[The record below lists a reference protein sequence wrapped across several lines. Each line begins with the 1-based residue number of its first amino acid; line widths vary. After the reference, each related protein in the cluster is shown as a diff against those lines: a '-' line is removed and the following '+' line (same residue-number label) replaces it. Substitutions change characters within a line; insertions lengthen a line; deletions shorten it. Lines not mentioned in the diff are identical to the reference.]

1 MAVMCFLQRSSGKSG
16 CWKNRQ
22 NAKQAGKQQR
32 SSGRT
37 NNKTNSPIWHFC
49 QSAHAG
55 RRRRNV
61 GAYGA
66 YEWVTRTRR
75 TPVVVNRPSSA
86 YEHHYSPTRPPLR
99 SLRAMTLSA
108 GDRRRRR
115 NRRHGTTAAEL
126 RARIG
131 RGGTISR
138 PGAPMGVLVA
148 PRPSRNRQSRSIAR
162 VHELRTGMTR
172 RFYIGVDYCATFAVP
187 PKHRDSQ

>member
-1 MAVMCFLQRSSGKSG
+1 MG
-16 CWKNRQ
+16 
-22 NAKQAGKQQR
+22 AGKIGKTPEN
-32 SSGRT
+32 SSVAAAEQ
-37 NNKTNSPIWHFC
+37 KSPIWHFC

-75 TPVVVNRPSSA
+75 TSVVVNRPSSA
-86 YEHHYSPTRPPLR
+86 YEHHYSHTRPPLR

-115 NRRHGTTAAEL
+115 NPRHGTTAAEL

-131 RGGTISR
+131 RGGAISR
-138 PGAPMGVLVA
+138 LVAPMGVSVA
-148 PRPSRNRQSRSIAR
+148 PRPFGNRQSRSAAR
-162 VHELRTGMTR
+162 VHELRTSMTR
-172 RFYIGVDYCATFAVP
+172 RFYIGMDYCATFAV
-187 PKHRDSQ
+187 RAII

>member
-1 MAVMCFLQRSSGKSG
+1 M
-16 CWKNRQ
+16 
-22 NAKQAGKQQR
+22 
-32 SSGRT
+32 
-37 NNKTNSPIWHFC
+37 
-49 QSAHAG
+49 
-55 RRRRNV
+55 
-61 GAYGA
+61 
-66 YEWVTRTRR
+66 
-75 TPVVVNRPSSA
+75 NRPSSA

-138 PGAPMGVLVA
+138 PGAPIGVLVA
-148 PRPSRNRQSRSIAR
+148 PRPSRNHQSRSIAR

-187 PKHRDSQ
+187 PKHRDSQCVETCKDHNFLHDLGYHVFPILSAINVCQNFPKCQT